1 MKGPPSLIVA
11 GLIRNK
17 VTLCICYAWP
27 HRPPATQ
34 ADYSITVLL
43 FVMHG
48 HTGPQP
54 TQADYNTTILLF
66 VIHGH
71 TGPHPPRLT
80 TA

>member
-17 VTLCICYAWP
+17 VTLRICYAWP
-27 HRPPATQ
+27 HRPSATQ

-54 TQADYNTTILLF
+54 PR
-66 VIHGH
+66 VI
-71 TGPHPPRLT
+71 